1 MGMRLTH
8 NLKNAHYEMTYLEVS
23 PVGIEKLTE
32 KGISVSLP
40 NDAIPFADVVIL
52 AVPDVALG
60 KVSATFIPMMK
71 SGALVVTLDP
81 AAALAGK
88 LFDRK
93 DVAYFCLLYT

>member
-1 MGMRLTH
+1 MTKVTLVGAGGKMGMRLTH

-81 AAALAGK
+81 AAALAG
-88 LFDRK
+88 
-93 DVAYFCLLYT
+93 